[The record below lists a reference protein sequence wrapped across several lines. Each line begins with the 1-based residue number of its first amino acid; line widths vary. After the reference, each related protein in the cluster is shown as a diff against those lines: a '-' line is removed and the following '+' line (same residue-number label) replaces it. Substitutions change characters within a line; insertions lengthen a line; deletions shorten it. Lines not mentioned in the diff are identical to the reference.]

1 MAKINIICGII
12 LVCSMT
18 VAVAEPIIT
27 YNTDSVRIYSNLN
40 NNWWQEQSG
49 STYRQNV
56 APDAHTS
63 YENKLAEGPIINSYL
78 ASNVNNLDLGNANYA
93 KSNENWKF
101 ASSKKPALNSAKP
114 MAANVRKNNFSGDS
128 EYRGVSSDSD
138 ATGGAVGGF
147 YAGTLFRDDDND
159 ENYRY
164 RYGTTTKYIIINN
177 DPPTNPTDPEIPV
190 APAPASILLG
200 TIGVA
205 IVGFLRNRKI
215 KAIA

>member
-1 MAKINIICGII
+1 MAKINIIFGII
-12 LVCSMT
+12 LVCSMAIT
-18 VAVAEPIIT
+18 VAEPIIT
-27 YNTDSVRIYSNLN
+27 YNTDAVHIYSNLN
-40 NNWWQEQSG
+40 NNWWQDQGG

-56 APDAHTS
+56 TPDAHTS

-78 ASNVNNLDLGNANYA
+78 ASNVNSLDLGNTNYS
-93 KSNENWKF
+93 KSNESWKF

-114 MAANVRKNNFSGDS
+114 IAANVSSSNYSGNS

-147 YAGTLFRDDDND
+147 YAGTLFRNNGDDD
-159 ENYRY
+159 ESYK
-164 RYGTTTKYIIINN
+164 YGTTTKYIIINN
-177 DPPTNPTDPEIPV
+177 DPPTNPTDPDIPV